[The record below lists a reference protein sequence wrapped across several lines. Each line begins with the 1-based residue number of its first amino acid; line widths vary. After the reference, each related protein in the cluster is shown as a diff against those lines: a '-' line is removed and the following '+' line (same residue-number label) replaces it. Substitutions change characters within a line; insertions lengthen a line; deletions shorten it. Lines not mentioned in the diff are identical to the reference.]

1 MSAGIAELERGIS
14 LEFAST
20 GAGARVRR
28 ECEAAGKLQH
38 KMKLNLDMAKK
49 RQGVDT
55 QCSAVIITRPAQ
67 AGLPPQHRDQAERGR
82 AAAPRAAPP
91 TRHAQ
96 AGQARQQG
104 GRDQGQAAA
113 LR

>member
-1 MSAGIAELERGIS
+1 MCAGIAELERGIS

-49 RQGVDT
+49 R
-55 QCSAVIITRPAQ
+55 
-67 AGLPPQHRDQAERGR
+67 H
-82 AAAPRAAPP
+82 
-91 TRHAQ
+91 
-96 AGQARQQG
+96 GQIDNTVCVAHSQ
-104 GRDQGQAAA
+104 
-113 LR
+113 